1 LFFERFATAQHMPI
15 ADIILVVTGMLT
27 RAVAA
32 AGFARRL
39 PEAMLERIA
48 RDAKTVT
55 FLAGDTVIEQGEQGD
70 ALYIVMR
77 GRLKATPCTLLR
89 LARDDVLRL
98 AQSEP
103 EVLRR
108 LEASHAERIAL
119 AAGAG
124 TVADA

>member
-55 FLAGDTVIEQGEQGD
+55 FLAGDTVIEQGD

>member
-15 ADIILVVTGMLT
+15 ADIILVVTRMLT

-55 FLAGDTVIEQGEQGD
+55 FLAGDTVIEQGD

>member
-1 LFFERFATAQHMPI
+1 MPI

-55 FLAGDTVIEQGEQGD
+55 FLAGDTVIEQGD

>member
-1 LFFERFATAQHMPI
+1 VI
-15 ADIILVVTGMLT
+15 A
-27 RAVAA
+27 
-32 AGFARRL
+32 
-39 PEAMLERIA
+39 E
-48 RDAKTVT
+48 
-55 FLAGDTVIEQGEQGD
+55 
-70 ALYIVMR
+70 
-77 GRLKATPCTLLR
+77 TPCTLLR

>member
-15 ADIILVVTGMLT
+15 ADIILVVTRMLT
-27 RAVAA
+27 LAVAA

-55 FLAGDTVIEQGEQGD
+55 FLAGDTVIEQGD